1 MTSEKMTAF
10 DLVRDTEKQL
20 PDIPIDTQ
28 KLRIWYCKYRTLE
41 AVRRLPL
48 INELVIAGM
57 PDADINYLSQ
67 LKHLKH
73 LSIVGLAKV
82 KNIDFLNSLVKLES
96 LSLSTPPSW
105 DASSRKI
112 ILDSINPI
120 ASLPQLLHL
129 ELFGVMDERRSL
141 EALRHCPKLLTAR
154 FSQYP
159 TQTVD
164 EFYQVT
170 GTNNQANPPGH
181 F

>member
-82 KNIDFLNSLVKLES
+82 KNIDFLNSCIWNYL
-96 LSLSTPPSW
+96 
-105 DASSRKI
+105 A
-112 ILDSINPI
+112 
-120 ASLPQLLHL
+120 
-129 ELFGVMDERRSL
+129 
-141 EALRHCPKLLTAR
+141 
-154 FSQYP
+154 
-159 TQTVD
+159 
-164 EFYQVT
+164 
-170 GTNNQANPPGH
+170 
-181 F
+181 